1 MPPPRS
7 SRVRSPGLPSI
18 SFPIALPSVT
28 GPRNFPPACRWRDVA
43 AGLPGRRTLS
53 PKMRSFLRFIPQF
66 LRGLFPVLALAALPA
81 RAQTPPATWIWYPG
95 DFEIWLSNEVQARR
109 VERDAFAPPFWR
121 MDSAYPSVIFTKKTT
136 TTAPETTVDDTIP
149 DLGPGARDS
158 EIFAECSRRCKEQGL
173 TPPSWN
179 AVRTRTGKP
188 VLNPDLRSRMRRDA
202 DFVLDAC
209 PLDLTV
215 HVASA
220 EPQLAVLT
228 AIIHVDSGEV
238 LGFHLDGQ
246 PVETSAVAHAFV
258 DAIDH
263 RRSGPHSRHRGQ
275 RLIVSTALQSH
286 MSVVASLAQAA
297 KLRLDT
303 TASLGLAPG
312 TALTNAVGRKIGRIP
327 FAPRARVK
335 ARPDLAVP
343 LHHAQAVVGELL
355 ARRSL
360 AGGRPCAG
368 LVSPKNAR
376 SVRDLALGILE
387 DCS

>member
-1 MPPPRS
+1 MGDEIIRQLAELPPHLWAESLRRLEVVDRYLALDKPTTADADRS
-7 SRVRSPGLPSI
+7 
-18 SFPIALPSVT
+18 
-28 GPRNFPPACRWRDVA
+28 A
-43 AGLPGRRTLS
+43 AELNLVQ
-53 PKMRSFLRFIPQF
+53 RSFFR
-66 LRGLFPVLALAALPA
+66 LAAAVREL
-81 RAQTPPATWIWYPG
+81 RAGGTPKVSSQG
-95 DFEIWLSNEVQARR
+95 QQSKLRHDKR
-109 VERDAFAPPFWR
+109 
-121 MDSAYPSVIFTKKTT
+121 SVL
-136 TTAPETTVDDTIP
+136 DDTIT

-286 MSVVASLAQAA
+286 MSVVESLAQAA